1 MTQEFAHRY
10 GPWALVTG
18 ASSGIGREFARQLAA
33 RGLNV
38 VLIAR
43 RADLLTAL
51 ADELTAA
58 HRIEARAV
66 PVDLCADT
74 FLDTILN
81 ATDGLEI
88 GLLVNSAGFSLT
100 GPFLDMDTADMERM
114 LNLNA
119 RAPAMLTRQFG
130 PSMRARRRGGII
142 FLSSVTGFA
151 ATPQWSLYAATKAF
165 NLLLGEGLAAELRAD
180 GVAVMSLAPGT
191 TRTEFLDVAGIS
203 DFMSMDADEVV
214 GHALKRLGRSDIV
227 VPGLFYRS
235 GVFAMRFLPRSVNRA
250 VFGRFI
256 AKMRRELP
264 GAHSPP

>member
-1 MTQEFAHRY
+1 MTIKFKHRY
-10 GPWALVTG
+10 GSWALITG

-38 VLIAR
+38 VLVAR
-43 RADLLTAL
+43 RADRLDELVA
-51 ADELTAA
+51 ELTAA
-58 HRIEARAV
+58 HHVAARAV

-74 FLDTILN
+74 FLDTIRA
-81 ATDGLEI
+81 ATGGLEI

-100 GPFLDMDTADMERM
+100 GPFLDMNTADMERM
-114 LNLNA
+114 LNLNV
-119 RAPAMLTRQFG
+119 RAPTALAREFG
-130 PSMRARRRGGII
+130 PLMRARRRGGII

-165 NLLLGEGLAAELRAD
+165 NLLLGEGLAAELRGD

-203 DFMSMDADEVV
+203 DFMGMDADEVV
-214 GHALKRLGRSDIV
+214 SHALKRLGRSDIV
-227 VPGLFYRS
+227 VPGLFYRG

-256 AKMRRELP
+256 REMRRD
-264 GAHSPP
+264 